1 MKKNKQVKTIKQ
13 PKNKKA
19 ISKLIIRIGTLLV
32 LIVAMIIGVYF
43 SADSF
48 RYSYKNGIAYSGGY
62 QVQVNVLDKSD
73 PNFSPDTPNG
83 DSKKGLDLLRNKLD
97 PLSNQNLYLQTL
109 GRNSVEVVVGKNM
122 FKSYNALSRTI
133 QRLGA
138 IYLTN
143 SKGKDLL
150 VSDNNGT
157 KERTPLSD
165 VISGSTTGVDQS
177 RRPTIT
183 LKIKDQTKWDSIIN
197 GLKPSQGGG
206 QAEPL
211 YIWTDIGQFIDDLR
225 HDTDNIQAIAAV
237 FNAEIRSKVSA
248 GDWSNIY
255 QIFNVE
261 YYDAGTSQ
269 LHTGNLLDLAL
280 SYPISQVRTWM
291 EDLRFRFTSVPTDRL
306 LIDPNDKT
314 ATTNQFIDP
323 LRPYLQTIIEY
334 NTALTDLYKEH
345 IINWNSIKLGTGAAE
360 NSNQIT
366 TSTETEARQISNLIN
381 GGLSGLEFVIRGY
394 REIPPVVS
402 ANVFKISLIIL
413 GVLVLAIFVVLLVYY
428 RLFGFIAILTL
439 MFTIIATLYFSSLLK
454 VQISPESI
462 AALLIAFGLA
472 LEGNFLFFSRYKRE
486 RYENQIPFEPAMKI
500 ANKQTIAVFIA
511 ALVVLIILGLSLFWQ
526 GTNNI
531 KSFATILLVGL
542 IISVVMVFA
551 VARLMYW
558 IVIKLRWQE
567 KHPWLDVS
575 RFSIWKLFM
584 KNRVVTTTAPEAV
597 AASAQLQPTVI
608 AEATSPITESDNVE
622 NKAAK
627 KGKQHKIG
635 KWTFYNIT
643 KWTPIVGIILL
654 IVALAIAFAGKANV
668 ANSIKSGINF
678 TINQDLWGTDN
689 DEIAI
694 TKLSTQLE
702 SIRNTARYNFSY
714 NIYVLKKQESGV
726 NNRILVVSTNITKG
740 TFEREL
746 LTAIASFYN
755 ATPDDPSLTLQ
766 QTDPIMEGYIL
777 KIAAIS
783 IGIGLACIFVYT
795 LFRLDWAQFVGMVL
809 ASLFTLVTTIAIAI
823 ITQLLITFE
832 MSIAF
837 LAIFGFAIAFTTMVM
852 VRVKQNKKTINIRE
866 YETFFASMSQHRLQ
880 VKRLRRAHKLYYQ
893 EEFKKLAIKH
903 PELKLREI
911 KKQYHDQ
918 LKRVRLVAKDI
929 KSKNHKVIREV
940 RKDFRVYNYEH
951 NFLQKVA
958 NITIKQMLQHCLT
971 LGIMF
976 AILLITLAAFSG
988 SWFGFNIV
996 ILIGLIVGMFATLFV
1011 GIPVWVALEKYR
1023 TLNKIRVKNYL
1034 DSQRVKIDEQIVVGI
1049 ND

>member
-1 MKKNKQVKTIKQ
+1 MKKNEQIKTIKE
-13 PKNKKA
+13 PKSKKA

-32 LIVAMIIGVYF
+32 LIAAMIVGAYF

-48 RYSYKNGIAYSGGY
+48 RYSYKTGIAYSGGY

-73 PNFSPDTPNG
+73 PNFSPDIPNG
-83 DSKKGLDLLRNKLD
+83 DSKKGLELLRNKLD

-109 GRNSVEVVVGKNM
+109 GRNAVEVVVGKDM
-122 FKSYNALSRTI
+122 FKSYSALSKTI

-138 IYLTN
+138 IYLTD

-177 RRPTIT
+177 RRPIIT
-183 LKIKDQTKWDSIIN
+183 LKIKDQSKWDSIIN
-197 GLKPSQGGG
+197 GLKPSEGGG
-206 QAEPL
+206 QAQPL

-225 HDTDNIQAIAAV
+225 HDTDNIQAIATL
-237 FNAEIRSKVSA
+237 FNAEIRSKVSST
-248 GDWSNIY
+248 DWTNIY

-269 LHTGNLLDLAL
+269 LRTGNLLDLAL

-291 EDLRFRFTSVPTDRL
+291 EDARFRFTSVPTDRL
-306 LIDPNDKT
+306 LIDPNDKS

-413 GVLVLAIFVVLLVYY
+413 GVLVLAIFIVLLVYY

-439 MFTIIATLYFSSLLK
+439 LFTIIATLYFSSLLK

-462 AALLIAFGLA
+462 AALMIAFGLA
-472 LEGNFLFFSRYKRE
+472 LEGNLLFFSRYKRE
-486 RYENQIPFEPAMKI
+486 RYENQVPFEPAMKI
-500 ANKQTIAVFIA
+500 ANKQTIAVFID
-511 ALVVLIILGLSLFWQ
+511 ALVVLIILGLALFWQ

-567 KHPWLDVS
+567 RHPWLDVS
-575 RFSIWKLFM
+575 RFSLWKLFLN
-584 KNRVVTTTAPEAV
+584 KKVASTTAPV
-597 AASAQLQPTVI
+597 ALDTTTQLGTTNPNETVVI
-608 AEATSPITESDNVE
+608 ESTDT
-622 NKAAK
+622 AAIRTK
-627 KGKQHKIG
+627 KEKQQKQG

-668 ANSIKSGINF
+668 ANSLKQGINF
-678 TINQDLWGTDN
+678 TINQDLWGADD
-689 DEIAI
+689 DETAIA
-694 TKLSTQLE
+694 KLSAQLE
-702 SIRNTARYNFSY
+702 NTRKIKHYNFTY
-714 NIYVLKKQESGV
+714 NIYILKRQENGA

-746 LTAIASFYN
+746 LISIASFYN
-755 ATPDDPSLTLQ
+755 ATPDDSSLALQ
-766 QTDPIMEGYIL
+766 QTDPVMEGYIL

-795 LFRLDWAQFVGMVL
+795 LFRLDWAQFVGMLL
-809 ASLFTLVTTIAIAI
+809 ASLFVLIITIAIAI
-823 ITQLLITFE
+823 ITQVLITFE

-837 LAIFGFAIAFTTMVM
+837 LAIFGFAIAFATMVM
-852 VRVKQNKKTINIRE
+852 VRAKQNKKAINIRE
-866 YETFFASMSQHRLQ
+866 YETFFTYMSQHRLQ
-880 VKRLRRAHKLYYQ
+880 IKRLRRAHKVYYQ
-893 EEFKKLAIKH
+893 EELKKLALKH
-903 PELKLREI
+903 PELTLREI
-911 KKQYHDQ
+911 KKQYHEQ
-918 LKRVRLVAKDI
+918 LKRTQLAAKDI

-958 NITIKQMLQHCLT
+958 NITIKQMVQHCLT

-976 AILLITLAAFSG
+976 AVLLITLAAFSG

-1011 GIPVWVALEKYR
+1011 GIPIWVALEKYR
-1023 TLNKIRVKNYL
+1023 ALNKIRVKNYL
-1034 DSQRVKIDEQIVVGI
+1034 DSQRVEIDEQIVIGI

>member
-1 MKKNKQVKTIKQ
+1 
-13 PKNKKA
+13 
-19 ISKLIIRIGTLLV
+19 
-32 LIVAMIIGVYF
+32 MIIGAYF

-48 RYSYKNGIAYSGGY
+48 GYSYKTGIAYSGGY
-62 QVQVNVLDKSD
+62 QVQVNVFDKSD

-109 GRNSVEVVVGKNM
+109 GRNAVEVVVGKDM
-122 FKSYNALSRTI
+122 FKSYNVLSKTI

-138 IYLTN
+138 IYLTDN
-143 SKGKDLL
+143 KGKDLL
-150 VSDNNGT
+150 VGDNNGT

-177 RRPTIT
+177 RRPIIT
-183 LKIKDQTKWDSIIN
+183 LRIKDQSKWDGIIN
-197 GLKPSQGGG
+197 SLKPSQGGG
-206 QAEPL
+206 QAQPL

-225 HDTDNIQAIAAV
+225 HDTENIQAIATV
-237 FNAEIRSKVSA
+237 FNAEIRSKVSSS
-248 GDWSNIY
+248 DWTNIY

-261 YYDAGTSQ
+261 YYDAGSSQ
-269 LHTGNLLDLAL
+269 LQTGNLLDLAL
-280 SYPISQVRTWM
+280 NSPISQVQSWM
-291 EDLRFRFTSVPTDRL
+291 QDSRFRFTSVATKML

-334 NTALTDLYKEH
+334 NTALTNLYKEH

-381 GGLSGLEFVIRGY
+381 GGLSGLEFIIRGY
-394 REIPPVVS
+394 REIPPVIS
-402 ANVFKISLIIL
+402 ANIFKISLIIL
-413 GVLVLAIFVVLLVYY
+413 GVLVLAIFIILLVYY

-439 MFTIIATLYFSSLLK
+439 LFTIIATLYFSSLLK

-462 AALLIAFGLA
+462 AALMIAFGLA
-472 LEGNFLFFSRYKRE
+472 LEGNLLFFSRYKRE
-486 RYENQIPFEPAMKI
+486 RYENKIPFEPAMKI
-500 ANKQTIAVFIA
+500 ANKQTIAVFVD

-542 IISVVMVFA
+542 IISMVMVFA

-567 KHPWLDVS
+567 KYPSLDVA
-575 RFSIWKLFM
+575 RFSLWTLFM
-584 KNRVVTTTAPEAV
+584 KKNKV
-597 AASAQLQPTVI
+597 AT
-608 AEATSPITESDNVE
+608 TSPVALKTTSVVDVTATTNEEIIADGASVE
-622 NKAAK
+622 APKNNKK
-627 KGKQHKIG
+627 RQRKQG
-635 KWTFYNIT
+635 KWSFYNIT
-643 KWTPIVGIILL
+643 KWTPIVGIVLL
-654 IVALAIAFAGKANV
+654 IIAMAIAFAGKANV
-668 ANSIKSGINF
+668 ANSIKQGINI
-678 TINQDLWGTDN
+678 TINQDLWGN
-689 DEIAI
+689 DDDEAAIA
-694 TKLSTQLE
+694 KLSTKLE
-702 SIRNTARYNFSY
+702 SFRKTSSHNFSY
-714 NIYVLKKQESGV
+714 SIYVLKQQENGA

-755 ATPDDPSLTLQ
+755 ATPDDTSLALQ
-766 QTDPIMEGYIL
+766 QTEPIMEGYIL

-795 LFRLDWAQFVGMVL
+795 LFRLDWAQFVGIVV
-809 ASLFTLVTTIAIAI
+809 ASLFTLITTIAIAI
-823 ITQLLITFE
+823 IMQLLITFE

-837 LAIFGFAIAFTTMVM
+837 LAIFGFAIAFATMIM
-852 VRVKQNKKTINIRE
+852 VRAKQNKKAINIRE
-866 YETFFASMSQHRLQ
+866 YETFFTYMSEHRRQ
-880 VKRLRRAHKLYYQ
+880 IKRLRRAHKAYYQ
-893 EEFKKLAIKH
+893 EELKKLALKH

-918 LKRVRLVAKDI
+918 LKRIQLVAKDI
-929 KSKNHKVIREV
+929 KNKNHKTIRDV

-958 NITIKQMLQHCLT
+958 NITIKQMIQHCLT

-976 AILLITLAAFSG
+976 AILLISLAAFSG
-988 SWFGFNIV
+988 TWFGFNVV

-1011 GIPVWVALEKYR
+1011 GIPIWVALEKYR
-1023 TLNKIRVKNYL
+1023 ALNKIRVKNYL
-1034 DSQRVKIDEQIVVGI
+1034 DSQRVEIDEQIVFGI

>member
-1 MKKNKQVKTIKQ
+1 MKKNEQVKAIKE

-32 LIVAMIIGVYF
+32 LIVAMIIGAYF

-48 RYSYKNGIAYSGGY
+48 RYSYKTGIAYSGGY

-109 GRNSVEVVVGKNM
+109 GRNAVEVVVGKNM
-122 FKSYNALSRTI
+122 FKSYNALSKTI

-138 IYLTN
+138 IYLT
-143 SKGKDLL
+143 KGKGQDLL

-165 VISGSTTGVDQS
+165 VISGSTTGVDQN
-177 RRPTIT
+177 RRPSIT

-206 QAEPL
+206 QSEPL

-225 HDTDNIQAIAAV
+225 HDTDNIQTIATV

-269 LHTGNLLDLAL
+269 LRTGNLLDLAL

-413 GVLVLAIFVVLLVYY
+413 GVLVLAIFIVLLVYY
-428 RLFGFIAILTL
+428 RLFAFIAILTL
-439 MFTIIATLYFSSLLK
+439 LFTIIAILYFSSLLK

-472 LEGNFLFFSRYKRE
+472 LEGNLLFFSRYKRE

-500 ANKQTIAVFIA
+500 ANKQTIAVFID

-575 RFSIWKLFM
+575 RFSIGKLFT
-584 KNRVVTTTAPEAV
+584 KKRVVTTTASEALV
-597 AASAQLQPTVI
+597 ASAQLQTITTNEPVMADGDNGRI
-608 AEATSPITESDNVE
+608 AP
-622 NKAAK
+622 AK

-678 TINQDLWGTDN
+678 TINQDLWGTDD
-689 DEIAI
+689 DETAI

-714 NIYVLKKQESGV
+714 NIYVLKKQESGA

-755 ATPDDPSLTLQ
+755 ATPDDPSLALQ
-766 QTDPIMEGYIL
+766 QTDPVMEGYIL

-837 LAIFGFAIAFTTMVM
+837 LAIFGFVIAFTTMVM
-852 VRVKQNKKTINIRE
+852 VRVKQNKKAINIRE
-866 YETFFASMSQHRLQ
+866 YETFFTYMSEHRFQ
-880 VKRLRRAHKLYYQ
+880 IKRLRRAHKVYYQ
-893 EEFKKLAIKH
+893 EELKKLAIKH

-918 LKRVRLVAKDI
+918 LKRTQLVAKDI

-976 AILLITLAAFSG
+976 TILLITLAAFSG

-1011 GIPVWVALEKYR
+1011 GIPIWVVLEKYR
-1023 TLNKIRVKNYL
+1023 ALNKIRVKNYL
-1034 DSQRVKIDEQIVVGI
+1034 DSQRVEIDEQIVIGI
-1049 ND
+1049 NN

>member
-1 MKKNKQVKTIKQ
+1 MKKNEQITTIKE

-19 ISKLIIRIGTLLV
+19 ISKLIIRIGTLIV
-32 LIVAMIIGVYF
+32 LIVAMIVGAYF

-48 RYSYKNGIAYSGGY
+48 RYSYKTGIAYSGGY
-62 QVQVNVLDKSD
+62 QVQVNVLDKND

-109 GRNSVEVVVGKNM
+109 GRSAVEVVVGKDM
-122 FKSYNALSRTI
+122 FKSYNALSKVI

-138 IYLTN
+138 IYLTD

-150 VSDNNGT
+150 VGDNNGT

-165 VISGSTTGVDQS
+165 VISGSTTGVDQN
-177 RRPTIT
+177 RRPIIT
-183 LKIKDQTKWDSIIN
+183 LKIKDQAKWDSIIN
-197 GLKPSQGGG
+197 SLKPSEGGG
-206 QAEPL
+206 QAQPL

-225 HDTDNIQAIAAV
+225 HDTENIPAIATV

-248 GDWSNIY
+248 SDWSNIY

-269 LHTGNLLDLAL
+269 LRTGNLLDLAL
-280 SYPISQVRTWM
+280 SYPISQVQTWM
-291 EDLRFRFTSVPTDRL
+291 EDARFRFTSVPLDRL

-366 TSTETEARQISNLIN
+366 TSTETESRQISNLIN

-402 ANVFKISLIIL
+402 ASVFKISLIIL

-439 MFTIIATLYFSSLLK
+439 LFTIIATLYFSSLLK

-462 AALLIAFGLA
+462 AALMIAFGLA
-472 LEGNFLFFSRYKRE
+472 LEGNLLFFSRYKRE

-500 ANKQTIAVFIA
+500 ANKQTIAVFID
-511 ALVVLIILGLSLFWQ
+511 ALVVLIILGLSLFWL

-531 KSFATILLVGL
+531 NSFATILLVGL
-542 IISVVMVFA
+542 IISIVMVFA

-575 RFSIWKLFM
+575 RFSLWKLFM
-584 KNRVVTTTAPEAV
+584 KKRVALTTAPDAL
-597 AASAQLQPTVI
+597 AASAQLQMPETSEPVIAANDNVATVI
-608 AEATSPITESDNVE
+608 P
-622 NKAAK
+622 K
-627 KGKQHKIG
+627 KGKQYKVG

-643 KWTPIVGIILL
+643 KWTPVVGIILL

-668 ANSIKSGINF
+668 ANSIKPGINF
-678 TINQDLWGTDN
+678 TINQDLWGTNN
-689 DEIAI
+689 DETAIA
-694 TKLSTQLE
+694 KLSTQLE
-702 SIRNTARYNFSY
+702 SIRKTARYNFSY
-714 NIYVLKKQESGV
+714 NIYILKKQESGV

-755 ATPDDPSLTLQ
+755 ATPDDPSLALQ
-766 QTDPIMEGYIL
+766 QTDPVMEGYIL
-777 KIAAIS
+777 KNAAIS
-783 IGIGLACIFVYT
+783 IGVGLACIFVYT

-809 ASLFTLVTTIAIAI
+809 ASLFALVTTIAIAI
-823 ITQLLITFE
+823 ITQVLITFE

-837 LAIFGFAIAFTTMVM
+837 LAIFGFAIAFATMVM
-852 VRVKQNKKTINIRE
+852 VRAKQNKKAINIRE
-866 YETFFASMSQHRLQ
+866 YETFFTYMSEHRSQ
-880 VKRLRRAHKLYYQ
+880 IKRLRRAHKAYYQ
-893 EEFKKLAIKH
+893 EELKKLAIKH
-903 PELKLREI
+903 PELTLREI

-918 LKRVRLVAKDI
+918 LKRTQLAAKDI
-929 KSKNHKVIREV
+929 KSKNNKVIREV

-976 AILLITLAAFSG
+976 AVLLITLAAFSG
-988 SWFGFNIV
+988 TWFGFNIV
-996 ILIGLIVGMFATLFV
+996 ILIGLIAGMFATLFV
-1011 GIPVWVALEKYR
+1011 GIPIWVALEKYR
-1023 TLNKIRVKNYL
+1023 ALNKIRVKNYL
-1034 DSQRVKIDEQIVVGI
+1034 DSQRVEIDEQTVIGI